1 MTQTSRDV
9 LTPLGSEGLR
19 RQKNHIAS
27 SVGGESTEAQSQ
39 RRIPSK
45 SFKILDAPS
54 LCDDFYLNLVDW
66 SPSNILSV
74 GLGTTVYLWNANTSV
89 VNELVNMGDLN

>member
-9 LTPLGSEGLR
+9 LTPLGSEVLR
-19 RQKNHIAS
+19 RQKSHIAS
-27 SVGGESTEAQSQ
+27 SVGGESSETQSQ

-74 GLGTTVYLWNANTSV
+74 GLGTTVYLWNASTSV